1 MTIGWSDSI
10 SSKFTSHFLDIDF
23 IALIYCEFVTLHGC
37 EQAVEDPEKQ
47 NKIKNKRGREQ
58 TLQWTSLGSNKY

>member
-23 IALIYCEFVTLHGC
+23 IALIYCEFVTFHGC

-47 NKIKNKRGREQ
+47 N
-58 TLQWTSLGSNKY
+58 